1 MGMRKS
7 FALMAMMAMAMS
19 ADGMGIT
26 ERGRVGNGRQPKLPQ
41 RKKPLD
47 FNKQEGVLNMIN
59 DYKLIIKNES
69 KKGLKKQLRIKN
81 KINKWLQDG
90 FLKENDLH

>member
-1 MGMRKS
+1 MGMKKS
-7 FALMAMMAMAMS
+7 LVLMAMIAMGMS
-19 ADGMGIT
+19 EEGMEIT
-26 ERGRVGNGRQPKLPQ
+26 ERGNVGSGKQPKLPQ

-90 FLKENDLH
+90 FLKENDLI

>member
-1 MGMRKS
+1 MGMKKS
-7 FALMAMMAMAMS
+7 FALMSMMAMAMS
-19 ADGMGIT
+19 AEGMVIT
-26 ERGRVGNGRQPKLPQ
+26 ERGSVGNGRQTKLPEI
-41 RKKPLD
+41 KEPLS

-90 FLKENDLH
+90 FLKENDLI